1 MFLFQNMLFTKEFA
15 KLCAFRPY
23 VPYVPQITTCL
34 CACVPVPEIPT
45 CLHAY
50 VPYVRT
56 CLRRLRIYM
65 PLNITCLRAY
75 VLYVPAFL

>member
-34 CACVPVPEIPT
+34 RACVPVP
-45 CLHAY
+45 
-50 VPYVRT
+50 
-56 CLRRLRIYM
+56 
-65 PLNITCLRAY
+65 
-75 VLYVPAFL
+75 